1 MSGRKVRVP
10 AWITSN
16 SKVKTFFELNRE
28 EKLARSC
35 CYHLELH
42 RYLKRR
48 GYDDLVADTTGKEVC
63 TSVRSLALLFVGCEP
78 LSTYMLI
85 PLFYYAVT
93 HSGSCVLRGNQ
104 NREKI
109 APSCWP

>member
-16 SKVKTFFELNRE
+16 SKVKTFFDLNRE

-42 RYLKRR
+42 CYLKSR

-63 TSVRSLALLFVGCEP
+63 TSVQSLALLSLAL
-78 LSTYMLI
+78 LSLA
-85 PLFYYAVT
+85 LLLLA
-93 HSGSCVLRGNQ
+93 SR
-104 NREKI
+104 
-109 APSCWP
+109 